1 VGTLLDVLSPAN
13 EEGTRATV
21 LRWCRKVGECVAEN
35 EPLVELETDKV
46 TVEVPAPATGE
57 LVEILR
63 NENDA
68 VEAGTLLARLR
79 IADAPAAA
87 ASAPLSPAGAAV
99 HGARPAPAVSSRVPL
114 SPAVRR
120 LLGEHRLSATQI
132 TGSGRDGRIT
142 AQDVIRHAGTLA
154 PAAQAEHRSPSGDLV
169 GPAPPAA
176 ASGASRY
183 VPHSALRRRIAQHMA
198 HSVAVAPHV
207 TTLFEIDLSRV
218 MTHKRQHAAQF
229 ESEGAKLT
237 LTAYF
242 VVACARALQSV
253 PEINSSFHEDALELH
268 SDCNIAIGTALGN
281 DGLIA
286 PVLHRAQLLDLRGT
300 AQALHKLVAAAR
312 AGKLVPGEV
321 RGGTFTISNH
331 GVSGSILAAPV
342 IINQP
347 QVAILGIGKAE
358 RRVIVRQLDGED
370 VLRVRPMAY
379 VTLTIDHRALDAF
392 QANAFLTHVAATL
405 EHWPE
410 T

>member
-1 VGTLLDVLSPAN
+1 MSTLLDVLSPAN

-79 IADAPAAA
+79 IAAAPTAA
-87 ASAPLSPAGAAV
+87 ASAPLSPTGAAV
-99 HGARPAPAVSSRVPL
+99 HGARPAPASRALL

-142 AQDVIRHAGTLA
+142 AQDVIRHAGALA
-154 PAAQAEHRSPSGDLV
+154 PA
-169 GPAPPAA
+169 
-176 ASGASRY
+176 
-183 VPHSALRRRIAQHMA
+183 
-198 HSVAVAPHV
+198 
-207 TTLFEIDLSRV
+207 
-218 MTHKRQHAAQF
+218 
-229 ESEGAKLT
+229 
-237 LTAYF
+237 
-242 VVACARALQSV
+242 
-253 PEINSSFHEDALELH
+253 
-268 SDCNIAIGTALGN
+268 
-281 DGLIA
+281 
-286 PVLHRAQLLDLRGT
+286 

-312 AGKLVPGEV
+312 AGKLVPAEV

-347 QVAILGIGKAE
+347 QVAIL
-358 RRVIVRQLDGED
+358 
-370 VLRVRPMAY
+370 
-379 VTLTIDHRALDAF
+379 
-392 QANAFLTHVAATL
+392 
-405 EHWPE
+405 
-410 T
+410 